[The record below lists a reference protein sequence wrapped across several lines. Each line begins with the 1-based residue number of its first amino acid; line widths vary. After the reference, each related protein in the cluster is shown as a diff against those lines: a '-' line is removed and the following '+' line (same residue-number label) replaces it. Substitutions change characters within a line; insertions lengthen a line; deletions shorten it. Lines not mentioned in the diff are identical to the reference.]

1 MKIDMETIVDKVT
14 STLREQQNQM
24 PKSDDGRKD
33 RQINTLESRI
43 MSKDSEIAR
52 LKEERDRLI

>member
-33 RQINTLESRI
+33 RQINTLESRV

>member
-14 STLREQQNQM
+14 STLREQQSQI

-43 MSKDSEIAR
+43 ASKDSEIAR